1 MWPLLPLAILA
12 QSHQHFTP
20 STLSN
25 SSLGSL
31 PSSLPS
37 LPPLRPCSL
46 ACQITSDQAPT
57 SASSLGPSR
66 LTWILTFKP
75 GGTRTTQFPCWNLAF
90 GRCAAAL
97 DVQIQSHVLIANQ
110 TIWTWLPARALPCTY
125 SKHLAFSTKSYAEM
139 RKLSNSH
146 FVFDIRL
153 LKAATWLAQ
162 ISAGI
167 WSPVKRLAQISVWN
181 VAHLHSSFPCLCPGL
196 VPCD

>member
-31 PSSLPS
+31 PSSPPS
-37 LPPLRPCSL
+37 LPCWLPPFLPYSLPSSL

-110 TIWTWLPARALPCTY
+110 TIWTWLPTRALPCTY
-125 SKHLAFSTKSYAEM
+125 SKHTSFCIFYQKLCWECKNYQICFWYPLA
-139 RKLSNSH
+139 
-146 FVFDIRL
+146 
-153 LKAATWLAQ
+153 
-162 ISAGI
+162 
-167 WSPVKRLAQISVWN
+167 
-181 VAHLHSSFPCLCPGL
+181 
-196 VPCD
+196 